1 VIDNSPRKAR
11 ELLAVCLS
19 APEKASGRL
28 AAQSMTAI
36 ITTDTFLSTAS
47 SEAIL
52 PTLYP
57 CLFSLNR
64 LQLLPP
70 DLSPATLQAV
80 TQLNAERNESILC
93 QLQSVASLLNTNGI
107 QPLVLKGA
115 AYLLTNVYPD
125 RLGSRYLADIDLAIP
140 ESQMPAAQAA
150 LLEAGYE
157 PEAHDAMAR
166 FRHHHVPLRKPD
178 GGVSFELHH
187 SLALGKAA
195 RRLLTIPEMLDAST
209 VLTWRDVQL
218 RIPSP
223 EHLVTHLILHS
234 QIRHPY
240 SERIWPPLRAMYDL
254 LLLNSRFASAI
265 LWSSIDQRFHSARQR
280 STLYLHL
287 LQVEQTLGMSR
298 PLPVNLTPFEKLRW
312 FRRRVLNRWPTVRF
326 FDPAYLILATLSRRF
341 RLLLSILDTP
351 GGYKS
356 ALQMVLTP
364 GFYRR
369 LLDEIL

>member
-1 VIDNSPRKAR
+1 
-11 ELLAVCLS
+11 
-19 APEKASGRL
+19 
-28 AAQSMTAI
+28 
-36 ITTDTFLSTAS
+36 
-47 SEAIL
+47 
-52 PTLYP
+52 
-57 CLFSLNR
+57 
-64 LQLLPP
+64 
-70 DLSPATLQAV
+70 
-80 TQLNAERNESILC
+80 
-93 QLQSVASLLNTNGI
+93 
-107 QPLVLKGA
+107 
-115 AYLLTNVYPD
+115 VYPD

-195 RRLLTIPEMLDAST
+195 RQLLTIPEMLDAST

-341 RLLLSILDTP
+341 RLLQSILDTP